1 LLLALLGGYNIGVD
15 AATKTMDLVR
25 RITGQE
31 VRDTSPGRTAKYT
44 PVAAGNDP
52 ASTRPGELAI
62 RRGARDYRDIGQFFL
77 SSVIARDAVESS
89 DADRLAEA
97 QKGYER
103 LIMKPGTTEILGR
116 QGLDL
121 VEQGQAGK
129 NIQPKLD
136 EIMRQ
141 IALTFEAPSD

>member
-1 LLLALLGGYNIGVD
+1 
-15 AATKTMDLVR
+15 M
-25 RITGQE
+25 
-31 VRDTSPGRTAKYT
+31 
-44 PVAAGNDP
+44 
-52 ASTRPGELAI
+52 
-62 RRGARDYRDIGQFFL
+62 
-77 SSVIARDAVESS
+77 ESS